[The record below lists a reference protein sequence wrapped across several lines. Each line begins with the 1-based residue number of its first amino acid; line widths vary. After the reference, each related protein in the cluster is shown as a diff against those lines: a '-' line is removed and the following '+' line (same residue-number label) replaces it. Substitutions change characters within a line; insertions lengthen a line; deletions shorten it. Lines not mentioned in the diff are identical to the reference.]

1 MDKTNTMGI
10 KSMSVKERI
19 ALAHDTSDEEVLCT
33 LAKDE
38 DEVSAK
44 TGKIRTKNHFLSIG
58 KEVILLCCFLTY
70 KYNETKKFF

>member
-38 DEVSAK
+38 SPSVCTAANK
-44 TGKIRTKNHFLSIG
+44 AL
-58 KEVILLCCFLTY
+58 KERRM
-70 KYNETKKFF
+70 KSQQKQER